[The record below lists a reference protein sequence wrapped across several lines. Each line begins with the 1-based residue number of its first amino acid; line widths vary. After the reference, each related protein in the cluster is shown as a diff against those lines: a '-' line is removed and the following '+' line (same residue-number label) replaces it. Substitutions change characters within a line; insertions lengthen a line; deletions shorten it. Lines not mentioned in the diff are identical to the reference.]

1 MLNADSSTLKNESDV
16 QRSAAPPM
24 IPSVAAFRRTELT
37 RFTMRTIGTPGSA
50 CLIWRTRKVD
60 SSARPVRPRS
70 DRARNVS
77 GTKESSAKYATIA
90 ARCVPRSAKNFCT
103 RVRFRTRTAR
113 SMACVSVSPSMDAAQ
128 ALADLTEISSQIESA
143 ALFGE
148 DGAVGASTFA
158 DETRAQAFVR
168 VARELL
174 DAAAGLRS
182 SASPNQVEVATAE
195 GSVFVVR
202 DDGRLIAATT
212 TPEPTVGLVFYDL
225 KSCLRAAGTGGEEPQ
240 PKPKRRPPRKDD
252 DGA

>member
-1 MLNADSSTLKNESDV
+1 
-16 QRSAAPPM
+16 
-24 IPSVAAFRRTELT
+24 
-37 RFTMRTIGTPGSA
+37 
-50 CLIWRTRKVD
+50 
-60 SSARPVRPRS
+60 
-70 DRARNVS
+70 
-77 GTKESSAKYATIA
+77 
-90 ARCVPRSAKNFCT
+90 
-103 RVRFRTRTAR
+103 
-113 SMACVSVSPSMDAAQ
+113 MACVSVSPAMDAAQ

-148 DGAVGASTFA
+148 DGEVGASTFA
-158 DETRAQAFVR
+158 DQERAQAFVR
-168 VARELL
+168 AARELL

-225 KSCLRAAGTGGEEPQ
+225 KSCLRAAAAEAESEPA
-240 PKPKRRPPRKDD
+240 PKRRAAQKDG